1 MIPQNDIDYNLAR
14 EAQERAAALA
24 ATYPP
29 AQDIHFMLADRYAD
43 RAWAAR
49 EKRCEEGNAC

>member
-1 MIPQNDIDYNLAR
+1 MIPQYDIDYSLVR
-14 EAQERAAALA
+14 EAQERAAGEA
-24 ATYPP
+24 ATYPG

-49 EKRCEEGNAC
+49 EKRCEEGNPC